1 MDKSPSLQGET
12 SHHCPDV
19 ESGASDQTSVVEL
32 VSQWTETD
40 PNQFAIHHNASSW
53 SYRELAHT
61 FKRCAAQLKEI
72 GVQQGDVVAINGGAR
87 EGLFRPAPLNDHMP
101 LEEVTLAEALKIAGY
116 KTFFAGKWHLGP
128 TEEYSPENQGFDV
141 NIGGWKLGAPRYGSK
156 YLSPYGNPRLEDGP
170 DGEHLPYRLANE
182 TMQFIEDNKSGP
194 FLAYLSFYS
203 VHTPLLAPE
212 ELVEKYKKKAERSG
226 LVGTEEFGAEE
237 QVLPIQQERRVRIS
251 QQHAI
256 YAAMMEAMDTHVG
269 RVLNKLEELGIAEN
283 TIVCFTS
290 DNGGLSGVEIVDY
303 H

>member
-156 YLSPYGNPRLEDGP
+156 YFSPYGNPRLEDGP

-203 VHTPLLAPE
+203 VHTPL
-212 ELVEKYKKKAERSG
+212 
-226 LVGTEEFGAEE
+226 
-237 QVLPIQQERRVRIS
+237 
-251 QQHAI
+251 
-256 YAAMMEAMDTHVG
+256 
-269 RVLNKLEELGIAEN
+269 
-283 TIVCFTS
+283 
-290 DNGGLSGVEIVDY
+290 
-303 H
+303 